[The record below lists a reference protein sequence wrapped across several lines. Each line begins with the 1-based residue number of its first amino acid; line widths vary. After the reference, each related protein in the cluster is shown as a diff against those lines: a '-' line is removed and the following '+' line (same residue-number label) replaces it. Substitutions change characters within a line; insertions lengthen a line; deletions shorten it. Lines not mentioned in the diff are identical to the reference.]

1 MLFWKFKMGLFDD
14 PYVDPDEAA
23 RVVGC
28 DANRKLALQAARE
41 TITLLKNENN
51 LAPLNPAKLK
61 TIAVIGPNANRS
73 LLGGY
78 SGVPKHNVTV
88 LDGIKAK
95 VGDRVKV
102 LYSEGCKITVG
113 GSWNA
118 GRSDA
123 QRSGRRP
130 ETNRRSGRS
139 RQTGGRDRAGH
150 RRQRADF
157 ARSLEPQA
165 HGRPHEPGSDWPA
178 R

>member
-1 MLFWKFKMGLFDD
+1 M
-14 PYVDPDEAA
+14 DPDEAE

-51 LAPLNPAKLK
+51 LLPLNPAKLK
-61 TIAVIGPNANRS
+61 TIAVIGPNADRS

-102 LYSEGCKITVG
+102 LHSEGCKITVG
-113 GSWNA
+113 GSWK
-118 GRSDA
+118 RT
-123 QRSGRRP
+123 R
-130 ETNRRSGRS
+130 
-139 RQTGGRDRAGH
+139 
-150 RRQRADF
+150 
-157 ARSLEPQA
+157 
-165 HGRPHEPGSDWPA
+165 
-178 R
+178 